1 MGALTLKRQSAV
13 KTVTCLRQHPRRI
26 ATITSPPPPPPL
38 LLAAAHCRPQKMIK
52 WKLKLFF
59 HDNSNFF
66 PSLAMCVCVC
76 VYVCCCVQC
85 CNCRCLVTTNSSSS
99 AFVRASSGLYINLK
113 SRKNRVQQSRDT
125 SQDDHDGARVRY

>member
-1 MGALTLKRQSAV
+1 M

-26 ATITSPPPPPPL
+26 ATITSPPPPPPPL

-66 PSLAMCVCVC
+66 PSLAMCVCVL
-76 VYVCCCVQC
+76 YVCVNRRGICI
-85 CNCRCLVTTNSSSS
+85 LP
-99 AFVRASSGLYINLK
+99 FVVSMFVVVYNVVI
-113 SRKNRVQQSRDT
+113 VD
-125 SQDDHDGARVRY
+125 V